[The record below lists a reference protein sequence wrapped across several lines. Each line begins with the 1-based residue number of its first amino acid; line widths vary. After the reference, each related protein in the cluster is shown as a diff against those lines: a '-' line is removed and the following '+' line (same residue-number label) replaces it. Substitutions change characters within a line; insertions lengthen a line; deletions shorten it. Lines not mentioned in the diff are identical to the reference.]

1 MIPAGVG
8 EFASYILG
16 EYLPSLASRWG
27 LSSYDLRCVGTY
39 DLIVLYLPRGFP
51 SFVRLRFWRRAL
63 GALPFTALG
72 D

>member
-1 MIPAGVG
+1 M
-8 EFASYILG
+8 
-16 EYLPSLASRWG
+16 PSLAPRWG
-27 LSSYDLRCVGTY
+27 LSSYDLKCVGTY

-63 GALPFTALG
+63 SALPFTALG